1 VNRHDTSGNL
11 TAAKRD
17 EIDFDCY
24 NVSVSISTINHLT
37 NSCPHYFPFQ
47 LLACGHATY
56 CHILPGGYLAFE
68 GFSGAPE
75 TVEWTPGP
83 EDQWLM
89 DAKFQADKD
98 RIRAPCLRGL
108 VVKR

>member
-1 VNRHDTSGNL
+1 M
-11 TAAKRD
+11 AKRD

-37 NSCPHYFPFQ
+37 NSSPHSFPCQ
-47 LLACGHATY
+47 LGLGLEGWGHATF
-56 CHILPGGYLAFE
+56 CRILPGGYLAFE

-98 RIRAPCLRGL
+98 GIAAPC
-108 VVKR
+108 